1 MPGPAGKRQQRTKNF
16 ANAKEAKA
24 FAARQT
30 TEVELKGVGDPQ
42 KRSFGS
48 YLRSWLAT
56 LRDRAELSPVT
67 INGYERH
74 AEMLMRELGTIP
86 LEKLTAGEIEAGL
99 GRLRQGGGKV
109 QKRLKKGAVADSR
122 PLAPRTVHHVFSV
135 CHNALEQARKWRLVG
150 ENVAR
155 DVKPPAVGKSEATA
169 YAATDIDKLYDA
181 ARSPEMV
188 LAIALLAT
196 TGMRRGELLGLAFD
210 AIDMANATITIK
222 RTVIE
227 ARLDGVRTRIVRSDC
242 QDEILASHLLDRPRA
257 RRHAVE
263 HRKRLLETALA
274 LGPTLRARAPVPV
287 PRPRWPADHA
297 VPDDAA
303 ARCRPQAGWGERR
316 RSRPRLPPRPR
327 HHPSGIGDE
336 PGRGVEKARTFE
348 PRRDLERLRP
358 RPPAKR
364 PGGRGVGRPPDP
376 QERAERS
383 LNGTVSSP
391 QRVHIFLKNRV
402 TAAQIGGQAGNPVAA
417 KSLKSLIPRS
427 RPQSAAWPLLV
438 C

>member
-1 MPGPAGKRQQRTKNF
+1 MATTRKLKTKAGTTIYQARWSVPGPAGKRQQRTKNF
-16 ANAKEAKA
+16 ENAKDAKA

-30 TEVELKGVGDPQ
+30 TEVERKGVGDPHR
-42 KRSFGS
+42 RSFGS
-48 YLRSWLAT
+48 YLKSWLAT

-67 INGYERH
+67 IDGYERH

-99 GRLRQGGGKV
+99 GRLRQSGGKV

-135 CHNALEQARKWRLVG
+135 CHNALEQARRWRLVG

-155 DVKPPAVGKSEATA
+155 DVKPPAVGKSQATA
-169 YAATDIDKLYDA
+169 YAAADIDKLYDV

-227 ARLDGVRTRIVRSDC
+227 ARVDGVRVRIVRP
-242 QDEILASHLLDRPRA
+242 IAKTKASLRTFSIA
-257 RRHAVE
+257 RELVDMLIE

-274 LGPTLRARAPVPV
+274 LGPTFAREPLYLFPGTDGLPIMPYLMTQRLDAVRKRAGVKGVDPVHGFRHAHATILLASGTNPV
-287 PRPRWPADHA
+287 VVSKRLGHSSPAVTLSVYAHA
-297 VPDDAA
+297 LPQSDQAA
-303 ARCRPQAGWGERR
+303 AESVAHLIRK
-316 RSRPRLPPRPR
+316 
-327 HHPSGIGDE
+327 SGPNE
-336 PGRGVEKARTFE
+336 T
-348 PRRDLERLRP
+348 
-358 RPPAKR
+358 
-364 PGGRGVGRPPDP
+364 
-376 QERAERS
+376 
-383 LNGTVSSP
+383 
-391 QRVHIFLKNRV
+391 
-402 TAAQIGGQAGNPVAA
+402 
-417 KSLKSLIPRS
+417 
-427 RPQSAAWPLLV
+427 
-438 C
+438 

>member
-1 MPGPAGKRQQRTKNF
+1 VPGPAGKRQQRTKNF
-16 ANAKEAKA
+16 ATAKEAKS

-86 LEKLTAGEIEAGL
+86 LEKLTASEIEAGL

-135 CHNALEQARKWRLVG
+135 CHNALEQARKWRLVS

-155 DVKPPAVGKSEATA
+155 DVKPPAVGKSEAMA
-169 YAATDIDKLYDA
+169 YAAADFDKLYDA
-181 ARSPEMV
+181 ARSQEML

-210 AIDMANATITIK
+210 AIDMTNATITIK

-227 ARLDGVRTRIVRSDC
+227 ARLDGVRKRIVRSVAKTKSSLRTFSIAR
-242 QDEILASHLLDRPRA
+242 ELVALL
-257 RRHAVE
+257 VE

-274 LGPTLRARAPVPV
+274 LGPTFAREPLFLFPGLDGLPIMPYLMTQRLDAVRKRAGVKGVDPVHGFRHAHATILLASGTNPV
-287 PRPRWPADHA
+287 
-297 VPDDAA
+297 VV
-303 ARCRPQAGWGERR
+303 
-316 RSRPRLPPRPR
+316 SKRLG
-327 HHPSGIGDE
+327 H
-336 PGRGVEKARTFE
+336 
-348 PRRDLERLRP
+348 
-358 RPPAKR
+358 
-364 PGGRGVGRPPDP
+364 
-376 QERAERS
+376 
-383 LNGTVSSP
+383 SSP
-391 QRVHIFLKNRV
+391 AV
-402 TAAQIGGQAGNPVAA
+402 TLSVYAHA
-417 KSLKSLIPRS
+417 L
-427 RPQSAAWPLLV
+427 PQSDQEAAESVAHLIRKSGANEP
-438 C
+438 